1 MDIWSKLESDSN
13 RYWFIGNDAFS
24 SVFRLFRSLL
34 IFEIIHRIS
43 CCFRTF
49 DMESMAQFQWFHQ
62 DHFLE
67 SLIQSWRFKFEARLA
82 PDGGQVIIPKR
93 TNQLRTNPVNFL
105 VRFSSTVWRNLW
117 MLFPTSSYNFFFGTD
132 PVLMWFKRKCVDTS
146 FFFYLSFSNA
156 FIQIWIGTGL
166 QKRRG
171 NYSKWN
177 RKKEK
182 KNTIIQKPLEQFD
195 SVSQSRTPS
204 STYVR
209 SCQMLRQHAT

>member
-67 SLIQSWRFKFEARLA
+67 SLIQSWRFKFEAKLA

-117 MLFPTSSYNFFFGTD
+117 MLFPTSSYNFFLERIQSWCD
-132 PVLMWFKRKCVDTS
+132 LKENVLILP
-146 FFFYLSFSNA
+146 FFLSLFLECIYSNLDRDRA
-156 FIQIWIGTGL
+156 P
-166 QKRRG
+166 
-171 NYSKWN
+171 
-177 RKKEK
+177 EK
-182 KNTIIQKPLEQFD
+182 K
-195 SVSQSRTPS
+195 
-204 STYVR
+204 
-209 SCQMLRQHAT
+209 RQLF